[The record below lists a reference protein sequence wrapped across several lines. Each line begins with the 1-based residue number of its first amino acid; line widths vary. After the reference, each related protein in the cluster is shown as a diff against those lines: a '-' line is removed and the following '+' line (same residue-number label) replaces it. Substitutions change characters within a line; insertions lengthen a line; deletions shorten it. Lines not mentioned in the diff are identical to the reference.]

1 MRDLREKT
9 LTRVFRP
16 VGVAFALGASLLT
29 QPLLALAQSAIGDD
43 LPRPLPVPR
52 ALWDEHAALLTVGF
66 AALAAALLSW
76 ALLRLL
82 ANSDPRRAA
91 LHRIERARRT
101 GRGAEGQAFASELG
115 EAVRAYVE
123 VRFAVHAPSLSTEAV
138 LADLAQAESAGGA
151 PWRAPLADFLV
162 CADLAKDGAAP
173 LSAPERD
180 ALVDSARQFV
190 NAS

>member
-1 MRDLREKT
+1 MTSGRSA
-9 LTRVFRP
+9 LTRVLRP
-16 VGVAFALGASLLT
+16 VGVALALGASLFT
-29 QPLLALAQSAIGDD
+29 QPLLALAEDALGDD

-66 AALAAALLSW
+66 AALSVALLSW

-82 ANSDPRRAA
+82 AKPDPRRAA
-91 LHRIERARRT
+91 LHRIERARET
-101 GRGAEGQAFASELG
+101 GDRAGGQAFARELAD
-115 EAVRAYVE
+115 AVRAYVE
-123 VRFAVHAPSLSTEAV
+123 VRFAVHAPSRSTEAV

-162 CADLAKDGAAP
+162 CSDLAKHGAAP
-173 LSAPERD
+173 LSASERD